1 MVQFDVRRYQ
11 ITCNSVHVALDSAV
25 ALPQTACGG
34 TSVTLVF
41 LVGLETQ
48 LSMFQLS
55 VKKLFLKRV
64 KDEQ

>member
-1 MVQFDVRRYQ
+1 
-11 ITCNSVHVALDSAV
+11 VHVALDSAV
-25 ALPQTACGG
+25 ALPQMACGG
-34 TSVTLVF
+34 TSVALVF